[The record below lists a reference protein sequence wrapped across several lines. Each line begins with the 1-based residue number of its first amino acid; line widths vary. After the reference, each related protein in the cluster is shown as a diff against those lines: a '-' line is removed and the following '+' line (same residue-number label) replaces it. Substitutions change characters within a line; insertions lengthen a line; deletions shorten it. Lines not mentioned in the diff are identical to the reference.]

1 MKFIFFVSFAFL
13 GLVSCV
19 SFNTGSLE
27 TQRFDHNKNFKIIGS
42 ISGSSTANYF
52 LGIGGGQSK
61 GSYITAKENMYRNYI
76 LKENQNIT
84 NIVTERTTTY
94 FILVG
99 LFSSTTVSISADV
112 IEFYDSTHSNSIIK
126 KREDNVFDSRQ
137 NSSTSFPNPEL
148 DYKKIY
154 SSLAAYENFNSVLIG
169 DSVMVSAWIDGVYNI
184 FPGKI
189 IEKIG
194 VRTVNVITY
203 TSINNPYTLEV
214 NYKWCRK
221 VIKE

>member
-27 TQRFDHNKNFKIIGS
+27 TQRFDHYKNFKIIGS

-52 LGIGGGQSK
+52 LGIGGGLSK

-94 FILVG
+94 FILAR

-126 KREDNVFDSRQ
+126 KSVDNNVGSINFYSNDSLSV
-137 NSSTSFPNPEL
+137 NNNNLNLYT
-148 DYKKIY
+148 
-154 SSLAAYENFNSVLIG
+154 YENINFVQIG
-169 DSVMVSAWIDGVYNI
+169 DSVLVNSPYSKVTFHGRVISKVSPTDILVKIPTKNNTVI
-184 FPGKI
+184 EQKLPFKNCKKI
-189 IEKIG
+189 IE
-194 VRTVNVITY
+194 N
-203 TSINNPYTLEV
+203 
-214 NYKWCRK
+214 
-221 VIKE
+221 

>member
-27 TQRFDHNKNFKIIGS
+27 TQRFDHNKNFKIVGT
-42 ISGSSTANYF
+42 ISGSSKVDYI
-52 LGIGGGQSK
+52 LGLGGSQSK
-61 GSYITAKENMYRNYI
+61 GSYIHAKENMYKSYI

-94 FILVG
+94 FILPL
-99 LFSSTTVSISADV
+99 LFSSTTVSISADI
-112 IEFYDSTHSNSIIK
+112 IEFYDSTHSNSVIK
-126 KREDNVFDSRQ
+126 KRVDNVVDSRQ
-137 NSSTSFPNPEL
+137 NLITNIPNPEL

-169 DSVMVSAWIDGVYNI
+169 DSVIVSAWMNGVYNI
-184 FPGKI
+184 FPGKVI
-189 IEKIG
+189 GKIG
-194 VRTVNVITY
+194 VKTVNVITY
-203 TSINNPYTLEV
+203 APINNPYRLEV

>member
-42 ISGSSTANYF
+42 ISGSSKARYF

-94 FILVG
+94 FILPL

-126 KREDNVFDSRQ
+126 KSVDNNFGSI
-137 NSSTSFPNPEL
+137 N
-148 DYKKIY
+148 IY
-154 SSLAAYENFNSVLIG
+154 SYDSLSENNDNLNLYTYENINFVQIG
-169 DSVMVSAWIDGVYNI
+169 DSVLVNSPYSKGTFHGRVISKVSPTDILVKIPTKNNTVI
-184 FPGKI
+184 EQKLPFKNCKKI
-189 IEKIG
+189 IE
-194 VRTVNVITY
+194 N
-203 TSINNPYTLEV
+203 
-214 NYKWCRK
+214 
-221 VIKE
+221 

>member
-42 ISGSSTANYF
+42 ISGSSKARYF

-84 NIVTERTTTY
+84 NIVTERTNTY
-94 FILVG
+94 FILAG

-112 IEFYDSTHSNSIIK
+112 IEFYDSTHSKSIIK
-126 KREDNVFDSRQ
+126 KSADNNVGSI
-137 NSSTSFPNPEL
+137 NS
-148 DYKKIY
+148 Y
-154 SSLAAYENFNSVLIG
+154 SYESLSENNNNLNLYTYETINFVQIG
-169 DSVMVSAWIDGVYNI
+169 DSVLVNSPYSNDEFKGRVIGKVSPVDIMVKITTKNNTEI
-184 FPGKI
+184 EQKLPFKNCKKI
-189 IEKIG
+189 IE
-194 VRTVNVITY
+194 N
-203 TSINNPYTLEV
+203 
-214 NYKWCRK
+214 
-221 VIKE
+221 

>member
-1 MKFIFFVSFAFL
+1 MKFIFFVSVAFL

-52 LGIGGGQSK
+52 LGKGGGQSK

-94 FILVG
+94 FILAG

-126 KREDNVFDSRQ
+126 KSVDNNFGSI
-137 NSSTSFPNPEL
+137 N
-148 DYKKIY
+148 IY
-154 SSLAAYENFNSVLIG
+154 SYDSLSENNDNLNLYTYENINFVQIG
-169 DSVMVSAWIDGVYNI
+169 DSVLVNSPYSNYEFKGRVIGKVSPVDIMVKITTKNNTVIEQKLPFKNCQ
-184 FPGKI
+184 KI
-189 IEKIG
+189 IE
-194 VRTVNVITY
+194 N
-203 TSINNPYTLEV
+203 
-214 NYKWCRK
+214 
-221 VIKE
+221 

>member
-1 MKFIFFVSFAFL
+1 MKVIFFVSIAFL

-42 ISGSSTANYF
+42 ISGSSTADYIF
-52 LGIGGGQSK
+52 GLGGGQSK
-61 GSYITAKENMYRNYI
+61 GSYIDAKENMYKKYI

-94 FILVG
+94 FILP
-99 LFSSTTVSISADV
+99 LIFSSTTVSISADV
-112 IEFYDSTHSNSIIK
+112 IEFYDSTHSNSLIK
-126 KREDNVFDSRQ
+126 KPVNKNVGFSE
-137 NSSTSFPNPEL
+137 NSSSNVPRLEL
-148 DYKKIY
+148 DYKQMY
-154 SSLAAYENFNSVLIG
+154 ASLPSYNNFESVEIG
-169 DSVMVSAWIDGVYNI
+169 DSVVVSAMTNGVITI
-184 FPGKI
+184 FPAKI

-194 VRTVNVITY
+194 TKTLNVITY
-203 TSINNPYTLEV
+203 TSNNTPYRLEI

-221 VIKE
+221 LLNE

>member
-42 ISGSSTANYF
+42 ISGSSKARYF

-94 FILVG
+94 FILPG

-112 IEFYDSTHSNSIIK
+112 IEFFDSTHSNSIIK
-126 KREDNVFDSRQ
+126 KSADNNVGSIK
-137 NSSTSFPNPEL
+137 T
-148 DYKKIY
+148 Y
-154 SSLAAYENFNSVLIG
+154 SYESLSENNNILNLYTYENINFVQIG
-169 DSVMVSAWIDGVYNI
+169 DSVLVNSPYSNDEFKGRVIGKVSPVDIMVKITTKNNTVIEQKLPFKNCK
-184 FPGKI
+184 KI
-189 IEKIG
+189 IE
-194 VRTVNVITY
+194 N
-203 TSINNPYTLEV
+203 
-214 NYKWCRK
+214 
-221 VIKE
+221 

>member
-27 TQRFDHNKNFKIIGS
+27 TQRFDHNKNFKIVGT
-42 ISGSSTANYF
+42 ISGSSKVDYI
-52 LGIGGGQSK
+52 LGLGGSQSK
-61 GSYITAKENMYRNYI
+61 GSYIHAKENMYKSYI

-94 FILVG
+94 FILPL

-112 IEFYDSTHSNSIIK
+112 IEFYDSTHSNSVIK
-126 KREDNVFDSRQ
+126 KRVDNVVDSRQ
-137 NSSTSFPNPEL
+137 NLITNIPNPEL

-169 DSVMVSAWIDGVYNI
+169 DSVIVSAWMNGVYNI
-184 FPGKI
+184 FPGKVI
-189 IEKIG
+189 GKIG
-194 VRTVNVITY
+194 VKTVNVITY
-203 TSINNPYTLEV
+203 APNNNPYRLEV
-214 NYKWCRK
+214 NYRWCRK
-221 VIKE
+221 VINE

>member
-1 MKFIFFVSFAFL
+1 MKFIFFFVSFAFL

-84 NIVTERTTTY
+84 NIVTERTTSY
-94 FILVG
+94 FILAG

-126 KREDNVFDSRQ
+126 KSVDNNVGSI
-137 NSSTSFPNPEL
+137 
-148 DYKKIY
+148 KIY
-154 SSLAAYENFNSVLIG
+154 SYESLSEINNNLNLYTYENINFVQIG
-169 DSVMVSAWIDGVYNI
+169 DSVLVNSPYSNDEFKGRVIGKVSPVDIMVKITTKNNTVIEQKMSFKNCK
-184 FPGKI
+184 KI
-189 IEKIG
+189 IE
-194 VRTVNVITY
+194 N
-203 TSINNPYTLEV
+203 
-214 NYKWCRK
+214 
-221 VIKE
+221 

>member
-1 MKFIFFVSFAFL
+1 M
-13 GLVSCV
+13 SCV

-42 ISGSSTANYF
+42 ISGSSTAKYF

-94 FILVG
+94 FILAG

-112 IEFYDSTHSNSIIK
+112 IEFFDSTHSNSIIK
-126 KREDNVFDSRQ
+126 KSADNNVDSI
-137 NSSTSFPNPEL
+137 NTYFYE
-148 DYKKIY
+148 
-154 SSLAAYENFNSVLIG
+154 SLSENNNNLNLYTYENINFVQIG
-169 DSVMVSAWIDGVYNI
+169 DSVLVNSPYSNNEFKGRVIGKVSPVDIMVKITTKNNTVIEQKLPFKNCK
-184 FPGKI
+184 KI
-189 IEKIG
+189 IE
-194 VRTVNVITY
+194 N
-203 TSINNPYTLEV
+203 
-214 NYKWCRK
+214 
-221 VIKE
+221 

>member
-1 MKFIFFVSFAFL
+1 MKFIFFVSVAFL

-52 LGIGGGQSK
+52 LGKGGGQSK

-94 FILVG
+94 FILAG

-126 KREDNVFDSRQ
+126 KSVDNNVDSI
-137 NSSTSFPNPEL
+137 N
-148 DYKKIY
+148 IY
-154 SSLAAYENFNSVLIG
+154 SYQSLSENNNNLNLYTYENINFVQIG
-169 DSVMVSAWIDGVYNI
+169 DSVLVNSPYSNYEFKGRVIGKVSPVDIMVKTTTKNNTVIEQKLPFKNCK
-184 FPGKI
+184 KI
-189 IEKIG
+189 IE
-194 VRTVNVITY
+194 N
-203 TSINNPYTLEV
+203 
-214 NYKWCRK
+214 
-221 VIKE
+221 

>member
-1 MKFIFFVSFAFL
+1 MKFFFVSFAFL

-42 ISGSSTANYF
+42 ISGSSKARYF

-94 FILVG
+94 FILPG

-112 IEFYDSTHSNSIIK
+112 IEFFDSTHSNSIIK
-126 KREDNVFDSRQ
+126 KSADNNVGSII
-137 NSSTSFPNPEL
+137 T
-148 DYKKIY
+148 Y
-154 SSLAAYENFNSVLIG
+154 SYESLSENNNNLNLYTYENINFVQIG
-169 DSVMVSAWIDGVYNI
+169 DSVLVNSPYSNDEFKGRVIGKVSPVDIMVKITTKNNTVIEQKLPFKNCK
-184 FPGKI
+184 KI
-189 IEKIG
+189 IE
-194 VRTVNVITY
+194 N
-203 TSINNPYTLEV
+203 
-214 NYKWCRK
+214 
-221 VIKE
+221 

>member
-13 GLVSCV
+13 GFVSCV

-84 NIVTERTTTY
+84 NIITERTTTY
-94 FILVG
+94 FILAG

-126 KREDNVFDSRQ
+126 KSVDNNFGSI
-137 NSSTSFPNPEL
+137 N
-148 DYKKIY
+148 IY
-154 SSLAAYENFNSVLIG
+154 SYDSFSEKNDNLNLYTYENINFVQIG
-169 DSVMVSAWIDGVYNI
+169 DSVLVNSPYSIYEFKGRVIGKVSPVDIMVKIYTKNNTVIEQKLPFKNCK
-184 FPGKI
+184 KI
-189 IEKIG
+189 IE
-194 VRTVNVITY
+194 N
-203 TSINNPYTLEV
+203 
-214 NYKWCRK
+214 
-221 VIKE
+221 

>member
-1 MKFIFFVSFAFL
+1 MKFIFFVSVAFL

-52 LGIGGGQSK
+52 LGLGGSQSK
-61 GSYITAKENMYRNYI
+61 GSYINAKENMYKSYI

-94 FILVG
+94 FILAG

-126 KREDNVFDSRQ
+126 KSADNNVDSI
-137 NSSTSFPNPEL
+137 NTYFYE
-148 DYKKIY
+148 
-154 SSLAAYENFNSVLIG
+154 SLSENNNNLNLYTYENINFVQIG
-169 DSVMVSAWIDGVYNI
+169 DSVLVNSPYSNNEFKGRVIGKVSPVDIMVKITTKNNTVIEQKLPFKNCK
-184 FPGKI
+184 KI
-189 IEKIG
+189 IE
-194 VRTVNVITY
+194 N
-203 TSINNPYTLEV
+203 
-214 NYKWCRK
+214 
-221 VIKE
+221 

>member
-42 ISGSSTANYF
+42 ISGSSKARYF
-52 LGIGGGQSK
+52 FGIGGGQSK

-94 FILVG
+94 FILPG

-126 KREDNVFDSRQ
+126 KSADNNVGSI
-137 NSSTSFPNPEL
+137 NT
-148 DYKKIY
+148 Y
-154 SSLAAYENFNSVLIG
+154 SYESLSENNNNLNLYTYENINFVQIG
-169 DSVMVSAWIDGVYNI
+169 DSVLVNSPYSNDEFKGRVIGKVSPVDIMVKITTKNNTVIEQKLPFKNCK
-184 FPGKI
+184 KI
-189 IEKIG
+189 IE
-194 VRTVNVITY
+194 N
-203 TSINNPYTLEV
+203 
-214 NYKWCRK
+214 
-221 VIKE
+221 

>member
-27 TQRFDHNKNFKIIGS
+27 TQRFDHNKNFKIVGT
-42 ISGSSTANYF
+42 ISGSSKVDYI
-52 LGIGGGQSK
+52 LGLGGSQSK
-61 GSYITAKENMYRNYI
+61 GSYIHAKENMYKSYI

-94 FILVG
+94 FILPL

-112 IEFYDSTHSNSIIK
+112 IEFYDSTHSNSVIK
-126 KREDNVFDSRQ
+126 KRVDNVVDSRQ
-137 NSSTSFPNPEL
+137 NLITNIPNPEL

-194 VRTVNVITY
+194 VKTVNVITY
-203 TSINNPYTLEV
+203 APNNNPYRLEV
-214 NYKWCRK
+214 NYRWCRK
-221 VIKE
+221 VINE

>member
-1 MKFIFFVSFAFL
+1 MKFIFFVSVAFL

-52 LGIGGGQSK
+52 LGLGGSQSK
-61 GSYITAKENMYRNYI
+61 GSYINAKENMYKSYI

-94 FILVG
+94 FILPL

>member
-1 MKFIFFVSFAFL
+1 MKVIFFVSIAFL

-42 ISGSSTANYF
+42 ISGSSKADYVF
-52 LGIGGGQSK
+52 GLGGGQSK
-61 GSYITAKENMYRNYI
+61 GSYIDAKENMYKNYI

-94 FILVG
+94 FIIPLI
-99 LFSSTTVSISADV
+99 FSSTTVSISADV
-112 IEFYDSTHSNSIIK
+112 IEFYDSTYSNSKIK
-126 KREDNVFDSRQ
+126 KLSDNTVRSRENSMSSFSRPDL
-137 NSSTSFPNPEL
+137 N
-148 DYKKIY
+148 YKEMY
-154 SSLAAYENFNSVLIG
+154 ALLPAYNNFESVEIG
-169 DSVMVSAWIDGVYNI
+169 DSVIVSDWTGGMYTI

-194 VRTVNVITY
+194 VRTVGVMTY
-203 TSINNPYTLEV
+203 TTNNKPYRFEI

-221 VIKE
+221 ILNE

>member
-13 GLVSCV
+13 RLVSCV

-94 FILVG
+94 FILPG

-112 IEFYDSTHSNSIIK
+112 IEFFDSTHSNSIIK
-126 KREDNVFDSRQ
+126 KSADNNVDSI
-137 NSSTSFPNPEL
+137 NTYFYE
-148 DYKKIY
+148 
-154 SSLAAYENFNSVLIG
+154 SLSENNNNLNLYTYENINFVQIG
-169 DSVMVSAWIDGVYNI
+169 DSVLVNSPYSNNEFKGRVIGKVSPVDIMVKITTKNNTVIEQKLPFKNCQ
-184 FPGKI
+184 KI
-189 IEKIG
+189 IE
-194 VRTVNVITY
+194 N
-203 TSINNPYTLEV
+203 
-214 NYKWCRK
+214 
-221 VIKE
+221 

>member
-1 MKFIFFVSFAFL
+1 MKFIFFVSVAFL

-94 FILVG
+94 FILAG

-126 KREDNVFDSRQ
+126 KSADNNVDSI
-137 NSSTSFPNPEL
+137 NTYFYE
-148 DYKKIY
+148 
-154 SSLAAYENFNSVLIG
+154 SLSENNNNLNLYTYENINFVQIG
-169 DSVMVSAWIDGVYNI
+169 DSVLVNSPYSNNEFKGRVIGKVSPVDIMVKITTKNNTVIEQKLPFKNCQ
-184 FPGKI
+184 KI
-189 IEKIG
+189 IE
-194 VRTVNVITY
+194 N
-203 TSINNPYTLEV
+203 
-214 NYKWCRK
+214 
-221 VIKE
+221 

>member
-1 MKFIFFVSFAFL
+1 MKFIFFVSVAFL

-42 ISGSSTANYF
+42 ISGSSKARYF

-84 NIVTERTTTY
+84 NIVTERTATY
-94 FILVG
+94 FILAG

-126 KREDNVFDSRQ
+126 KSVDNNVGSI
-137 NSSTSFPNPEL
+137 N
-148 DYKKIY
+148 IY
-154 SSLAAYENFNSVLIG
+154 SYQSLSENDNNLNLYTYENINFVQIG
-169 DSVMVSAWIDGVYNI
+169 DSVLVNSPYSNDKFKGRVIGKVSPVDIMVKTTTKNNTVIEQKLPFKNCK
-184 FPGKI
+184 KI
-189 IEKIG
+189 IE
-194 VRTVNVITY
+194 N
-203 TSINNPYTLEV
+203 
-214 NYKWCRK
+214 
-221 VIKE
+221 

>member
-94 FILVG
+94 FILAG

-126 KREDNVFDSRQ
+126 KSVDNNVDSI
-137 NSSTSFPNPEL
+137 N
-148 DYKKIY
+148 IY
-154 SSLAAYENFNSVLIG
+154 SYQSLSENNNNLNLYTYENINFVQIG
-169 DSVMVSAWIDGVYNI
+169 DSVLVNSPYSNYEFKGRVIGKVSPVDIMVKTTTKNNTVIEQKLPFKNCK
-184 FPGKI
+184 KI
-189 IEKIG
+189 IE
-194 VRTVNVITY
+194 N
-203 TSINNPYTLEV
+203 
-214 NYKWCRK
+214 
-221 VIKE
+221 

>member
-1 MKFIFFVSFAFL
+1 MKFIFFVSVAFL

-112 IEFYDSTHSNSIIK
+112 I
-126 KREDNVFDSRQ
+126 
-137 NSSTSFPNPEL
+137 
-148 DYKKIY
+148 
-154 SSLAAYENFNSVLIG
+154 
-169 DSVMVSAWIDGVYNI
+169 
-184 FPGKI
+184 
-189 IEKIG
+189 
-194 VRTVNVITY
+194 
-203 TSINNPYTLEV
+203 
-214 NYKWCRK
+214 
-221 VIKE
+221 